1 MHSNPPPWKNLIADT
16 LSVDERIPLLTSIF
30 SDRDEVE
37 VFKYLSREDAQAFID
52 VIDGVGVLSLKTVR
66 LCR

>member
-1 MHSNPPPWKNLIADT
+1 M
-16 LSVDERIPLLTSIF
+16 DERIPLLTSIF

-52 VIDGVGVLSLKTVR
+52 VIDGVGVLSLKMVR